1 MFLHFVKWMTR
12 NVLFHAFLNIKHFLC
27 KIHSLWPAVDKF
39 SKFKRWFLH
48 FLTVL
53 LLYKIDCC
61 TEKLGV
67 SNIYQRNHAHMDSAN
82 ELSCCHGNCST
93 GWSSHGNTESVPTES
108 RGHRSSCLHLSIWV
122 KISLFLIYLMRISYL
137 IFYWI

>member
-1 MFLHFVKWMTR
+1 MLILLKNSAKVLMPSWTSRAFYVRFVACDLKVI
-12 NVLFHAFLNIKHFLC
+12 NL
-27 KIHSLWPAVDKF
+27 
-39 SKFKRWFLH
+39 KFKSWFLH
-48 FLTVL
+48 FLNAL
-53 LLYKIDCC
+53 LLHKIDCC

-82 ELSCCHGNCST
+82 ELSCCHGNYTT

-122 KISLFLIYLMRISYL
+122 KINLFYNLLNEN
-137 IFYWI
+137 